1 MIISNGSHSGP
12 ALAGRQVRS
21 NQAPVFN
28 PVLPGAFYLKKTTDE
43 EADLK
48 TFLSLK
54 KAVFRVILPALLII
68 SMVASAGPAEARKKK
83 SSGENNRYAAFVIDA
98 TTGQVLFERNPDKV
112 LHPASLTKV
121 MTLLML
127 FEAIDSGKVT
137 LRSRIPISKHAAS
150 MPASKLGLKAGSS
163 IKVEDA
169 IYALVTL
176 SANDISAAIGE
187 YLGGTES
194 GFARMMTAR
203 AKTLGM
209 NKTRFMNASGLP
221 NSQQVSSA
229 RDMATL
235 ARFVISTY
243 PNYYRYFSKTNFSY
257 NGRSYHNHNRLM
269 GKYAG
274 MDGMKTGFVNASG
287 FNLVASAVRNDR
299 RLIGVVFGGRTA
311 QSRNDHMANILD
323 AAFERARSLPKDRV
337 LMASANGA
345 PGMPQAKPVVR
356 NAAPSPQILRLA
368 DNAQQPSLSAQ
379 QVVITSADAPV
390 LNAPSLNAPLPPRKP
405 GLLVAAGQINK
416 YMQPVAFS
424 DAPPKEDIP
433 NLLSDIEPAAS
444 AQAANTSFMA
454 GDLPA
459 WAIQVGAFSSRAATD
474 KALQDSMQKLPVR
487 YASLSPI
494 IAPLKTSDG
503 WVFRA
508 RLHGLSKD
516 DAQSA
521 CRYLRDCVA
530 VAPQNN

>member
-1 MIISNGSHSGP
+1 M
-12 ALAGRQVRS
+12 
-21 NQAPVFN
+21 
-28 PVLPGAFYLKKTTDE
+28 
-43 EADLK
+43 K

-68 SMVASAGPAEARKKK
+68 SMVAAAAPAEARKKK
-83 SSGENNRYAAFVIDA
+83 SSGENNRYAAFVMDA
-98 TTGQVLFERNPDKV
+98 NTGQVLFERNPDKV

-163 IKVEDA
+163 IKVQDA

-209 NKTRFMNASGLP
+209 NKTQFMNASGLP
-221 NSQQVSSA
+221 NARQVSSA

-243 PNYYRYFSKTNFSY
+243 PNYYRYFSTTNFSY
-257 NGRSYHNHNRLM
+257 NGRSYHSHNRLM

-287 FNLVASAVRNDR
+287 FNLVASAVRDDR

-311 QSRNDHMANILD
+311 QSRNDHMAEILD
-323 AAFERARSLPKDRV
+323 AAFKRVRSLPKDRV
-337 LMASANGA
+337 LMASATQ
-345 PGMPQAKPVVR
+345 GMPQAKPVLR

-368 DNAQQPSLSAQ
+368 DNAQQPSLSAP
-379 QVVITSADAPV
+379 QVVITSADAPA
-390 LNAPSLNAPLPPRKP
+390 LNAPSLSAPLPPRKP

-424 DAPPKEDIP
+424 DAAPKEEIP
-433 NLLSDIEPAAS
+433 NLLSHIEPAS
-444 AQAANTSFMA
+444 APSAARVADTSFMS